1 MKFPLKLKLISMR
14 HRNIGKYF
22 FFLIIEKKIF
32 IYNEINTTMKS
43 TIFFFRFYL
52 INYLLVI
59 SYFL

>member
-22 FFLIIEKKIF
+22 FFLIIEKKNIF

-43 TIFFFRFYL
+43 TIFFAILF
-52 INYLLVI
+52 NLLFI
-59 SYFL
+59 SY